1 MTPSLVHLDHN
12 AATPPCP
19 AARAAAREILD
30 HPELG
35 NPSSSH
41 LRGQRAR
48 ARLDAARRQIA
59 NVCGV
64 DTEAVVFT
72 SGATEADAIGI
83 RGAAQARA
91 AGRGS
96 VAWLGFDHPAITKPA
111 EALVAEGWTAVEIAH
126 DRYGRID
133 IDTTVT
139 RLAAAPA
146 PRLLAIAAVHHEL
159 GVIQPVQA
167 LLQASA
173 ETAAIDHL
181 HLDLAQAAGRLPL
194 KPLIACAD
202 TAALSAQKCG
212 GLAGS
217 GALIV
222 GPGARLAAQQAG
234 RQERGL
240 RGGTQNLIGAVAFGA
255 AATELEQRRRDH
267 RGLRPLRDA
276 VLRMVQLRLGEVRRF
291 GDCEPDGET
300 GHVLSIA
307 MPWADADVW
316 VAALDVEGVAVSAGA
331 ACSSGLGQP
340 SPAATALAGPD
351 VARRV
356 VRLSLGPDFDREAL
370 ELFTRGLDRAAAGLQ
385 RMADFAGGAGS
396 ASLAAPPRSTAGRS
410 RSSR

>member
-19 AARAAAREILD
+19 AARAAAGEILD
-30 HPELG
+30 DPELG

-59 NVCGV
+59 KACGV
-64 DTEAVVFT
+64 DAESVVFT

-83 RGAAQARA
+83 RGAAQARGA
-91 AGRGS
+91 ERGS

-111 EALVAEGWTAVEIAH
+111 EALVAEGWSAVAIAY
-126 DRYGRID
+126 DTYGRID
-133 IDTTVT
+133 VATTVA
-139 RLAAAPA
+139 RLAEAPT

-181 HLDLAQAAGRLPL
+181 HLDLAQAAGRVPL
-194 KPLIACAD
+194 RPLIACAD

-222 GPGARLAAQQAG
+222 GPGARITAQQAG

-255 AATELEQRRRDH
+255 AAAELENRRRDH
-267 RGLRPLRDA
+267 RALRAMRDA
-276 VLRMVQLRLGEVRRF
+276 VLRTVQIRLGEVRRF
-291 GDCEPDGET
+291 GGCDPDGET
-300 GHVLSIA
+300 GHVLAIA

-316 VAALDVEGVAVSAGA
+316 VAALDVEGVA
-331 ACSSGLGQP
+331 
-340 SPAATALAGPD
+340 
-351 VARRV
+351 
-356 VRLSLGPDFDREAL
+356 
-370 ELFTRGLDRAAAGLQ
+370 
-385 RMADFAGGAGS
+385 
-396 ASLAAPPRSTAGRS
+396 
-410 RSSR
+410 